1 MRGLGIDDR
10 STTMDAATIPILVY
24 ARLAPLA
31 YFFCTLFLTKE
42 LVHRLRET
50 HLRHTDRCFDAVG
63 DTHLQGCRRLGSV
76 HGSEQTG

>member
-1 MRGLGIDDR
+1 MDDR
-10 STTMDAATIPILVY
+10 STTMDAATISILVY

-31 YFFCTLFLTKE
+31 NFSCTLFLTKE
-42 LVHRLRET
+42 LVHKLRET
-50 HLRHTDRCFDAVG
+50 RLRHTDRRFDAVG